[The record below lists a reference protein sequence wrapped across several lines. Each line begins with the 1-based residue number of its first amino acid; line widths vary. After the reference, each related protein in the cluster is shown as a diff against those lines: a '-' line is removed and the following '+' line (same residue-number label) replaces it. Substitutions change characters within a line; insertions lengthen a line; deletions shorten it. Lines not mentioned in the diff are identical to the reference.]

1 MTTTQE
7 ALDALEKAKARA
19 RLMIS
24 AKRSMVDVN
33 EHMPYAQA
41 QDRQD
46 IETIEALL
54 TALTRQSEL
63 EKAAE
68 GMARALERIDAKQS
82 AERGQ
87 CNEYAYIVLEGIG
100 EICDEALAAYQRIKD
115 GKVG

>member
-68 GMARALERIDAKQS
+68 GMDFALTIAKRDIRNCFGCQPAVDAAIEHIDKYRAD
-82 AERGQ
+82 
-87 CNEYAYIVLEGIG
+87 
-100 EICDEALAAYQRIKD
+100 YQKIKE
-115 GKVG
+115 KM